1 MQYKSYLIE
10 QNISSLNERF
20 VLFYGENLGLKLD
33 LKKKIKETFVDH
45 EILNLNQEDLL
56 NKSNSFYNEI
66 NSNSLFQKEKLIF
79 IDQSTDK
86 IFEILEDIVEKN
98 IDYKVFVF
106 SDILEKKS
114 KLRNYFEKSKVCAA
128 VPCYEDNDISI
139 KKIITNK
146 LKGYKGLTPRNLNLI
161 LENSGLNRIKLN
173 NEIEKILTFFT
184 NKVIDDEILATLL
197 DARINDDFNILRDE
211 AFKGNKSKTNKLL
224 TDTILEP
231 EKYIFYLNI
240 INNRLNKLYEITEG
254 DKNMNIE
261 QQINQL
267 KPPIFWKDK
276 PNFVSQAQKWTKTKI
291 KTIFDNTYNL
301 ELKIKTQSALNQSI
315 LIKKL
320 IVDICEMANS

>member
-86 IFEILEDIVEKN
+86 IFEILEHIDEKN

>member
-10 QNISSLNERF
+10 QNISSLNKRF

-33 LKKKIKETFVDH
+33 LKKKIKETFADH
-45 EILNLNQEDLL
+45 EIINLNQEDLL
-56 NKSNSFYNEI
+56 NKSNYFYDEI
-66 NSNSLFQKEKLIF
+66 NSNSLFQKKKLIF

-98 IDYKVFVF
+98 IEHKVFVF

-114 KLRNYFEKSKVCAA
+114 KVRNYFEKSKLCAA
-128 VPCYEDNDISI
+128 VPCYEDNEISI

-146 LKGYKGLTPRNLNLI
+146 LKGYEGLTPTNLNLI

-173 NEIEKILTFFT
+173 NEIEKIQTFFT
-184 NKVIDDEILATLL
+184 NKVIDGEILTTLL
-197 DARINDDFNILRDE
+197 DARINDNFNILRDE

-224 TDTILEP
+224 GDTILEP

-240 INNRLNKLYEITEG
+240 INNRLNKLYEITES
-254 DKNMNIE
+254 DKNMSIE
-261 QQINQL
+261 QRINQL

-276 PNFVSQAQKWTKTKI
+276 ANFISQAQKWTKTKI
-291 KTIFDNTYNL
+291 KKVLNSTYDL
-301 ELKIKTQSALNQSI
+301 ELKIKTRSTLNQNI

-320 IVDICEMANS
+320 IVDICEMASS

>member
-261 QQINQL
+261 QRINQL